1 MILLIINLLLLFLGC
16 IMEGLAIMILLVPVL
31 LPVTQAVGIDPVHFG
46 VVVVMNLMIGILTPP
61 FGVALFVVA
70 KVGNIPFHV
79 LARAI
84 LPFLGPLIVVQVI
97 VHVLARA
104 DPLPAAPVL
113 RLTGAGSRS
122 ARAAPVGLRSRPR
135 EGDARG
141 RRQAAR
147 VDAAVRSRHC
157 LDRPPNGP
165 RILTVM
171 DRLVSDRAGAE
182 PWAWSA
188 ARLAAAIA
196 RKELSPVE
204 AVEAVL
210 ARIDRV
216 NGPLNA
222 FVTVTAELARAEA
235 RRAEAAVMRGG
246 PLGRLHGVPFSV
258 KDTLDTAGV
267 RTTMGAVRLADRV
280 PTEDAAWW
288 SLASGRPARSS
299 SGRPRRPSSRTR
311 A

>member
-1 MILLIINLLLLFLGC
+1 
-16 IMEGLAIMILLVPVL
+16 
-31 LPVTQAVGIDPVHFG
+31 
-46 VVVVMNLMIGILTPP
+46 
-61 FGVALFVVA
+61 
-70 KVGNIPFHV
+70 
-79 LARAI
+79 
-84 LPFLGPLIVVQVI
+84 
-97 VHVLARA
+97 
-104 DPLPAAPVL
+104 
-113 RLTGAGSRS
+113 
-122 ARAAPVGLRSRPR
+122 
-135 EGDARG
+135 
-141 RRQAAR
+141 
-147 VDAAVRSRHC
+147 
-157 LDRPPNGP
+157 
-165 RILTVM
+165 M

-280 PTEDAAWW
+280 PTEDAAVVARLRAAGAILVGKTTTPEFAHKGVTE
-288 SLASGRPARSS
+288 STLSGVTRNPWAPDHTCGGSSGGRRWRRPPGWGRSRWAPTRAARSGS
-299 SGRPRRPSSRTR
+299 RRVTAGSWASSRR
-311 A
+311 SG